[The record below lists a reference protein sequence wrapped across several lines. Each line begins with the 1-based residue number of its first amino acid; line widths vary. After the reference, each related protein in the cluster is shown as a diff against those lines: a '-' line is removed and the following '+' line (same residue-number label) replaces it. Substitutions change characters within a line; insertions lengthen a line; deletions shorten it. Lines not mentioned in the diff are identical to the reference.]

1 MGTADGLTALHIN
14 GGLYGIAH
22 FNYALSHMAIVHEF
36 SALILLYICNCK
48 GHPLSSNNTVVTHLT
63 AHLRIERGLV
73 QHYNAVASGLHLAAQ
88 LIVAYQRHH
97 SGIACSQIIP
107 YELGGGN
114 FLAELHTSPAQITQ
128 RLAGLTG
135 TLLLLLH
142 QLAECLLVHRQALV
156 GGHLGGQVNGE
167 SEGVVQ
173 LEGIG
178 TREHGLAL
186 SLMLSK
192 HLAEDAHTAVNGTGK
207 ALLLCADDLRDI
219 GLFLPQVGILALI
232 LMDDGIH
239 YLIQERIVDAQKFAV
254 AGRAAQQAAKHITP
268 PLIGGQDA
276 VTNHKCC
283 GADVIGD
290 DTQGYIPLLTLAI
303 ECSGKLGDLIGDVHH
318 GVHIEQGVHIL
329 AHNRQTL
336 QTHTGVNIFLLQLGV
351 IVVAV
356 VVELGEHIVPDL
368 NVAVAIASYGAVRL
382 AAAELLTTVVV
393 DLGAGATGAGAVLPE
408 VVRLAKAE
416 DLFLGDADLL
426 VPDVKGLVIIQ
437 IHRGIQTVFLQ
448 THYLGQKLP
457 APCNGLVLEVIA
469 EREIAQHLK
478 IGAVAGS
485 VAHIV
490 NIAGADALLAGAD
503 PAAGRLFLS
512 LEPGLHGGHSGVD
525 EQDGFVILG
534 YQRKAG
540 QAQMVF
546 ALKVAQEHFPQL
558 IESMIGVRHS

>member
-1 MGTADGLTALHIN
+1 M
-14 GGLYGIAH
+14 
-22 FNYALSHMAIVHEF
+22 
-36 SALILLYICNCK
+36 
-48 GHPLSSNNTVVTHLT
+48 
-63 AHLRIERGLV
+63 
-73 QHYNAVASGLHLAAQ
+73 
-88 LIVAYQRHH
+88 
-97 SGIACSQIIP
+97 
-107 YELGGGN
+107 
-114 FLAELHTSPAQITQ
+114 
-128 RLAGLTG
+128 
-135 TLLLLLH
+135 
-142 QLAECLLVHRQALV
+142 
-156 GGHLGGQVNGE
+156 
-167 SEGVVQ
+167 
-173 LEGIG
+173 
-178 TREHGLAL
+178 
-186 SLMLSK
+186 
-192 HLAEDAHTAVNGTGK
+192 
-207 ALLLCADDLRDI
+207 
-219 GLFLPQVGILALI
+219 
-232 LMDDGIH
+232 
-239 YLIQERIVDAQKFAV
+239 
-254 AGRAAQQAAKHITP
+254 
-268 PLIGGQDA
+268 
-276 VTNHKCC
+276 
-283 GADVIGD
+283 IGD

-318 GVHIEQGVHIL
+318 GVHIEQGVYIL

-336 QTHTGVNIFLLQLGV
+336 QTHTGVDIFLLQLGV

-368 NVAVAIASYGAVRL
+368 NVAVAIAAHGAVRL

-416 DLFLGDADLL
+416 DFFLGDADLL

-437 IHRGIQTVFLQ
+437 IHGGIQTVFLQ

-485 VAHIV
+485 VTHIV

-503 PAAGRLFLS
+503 PAAGRLFLP